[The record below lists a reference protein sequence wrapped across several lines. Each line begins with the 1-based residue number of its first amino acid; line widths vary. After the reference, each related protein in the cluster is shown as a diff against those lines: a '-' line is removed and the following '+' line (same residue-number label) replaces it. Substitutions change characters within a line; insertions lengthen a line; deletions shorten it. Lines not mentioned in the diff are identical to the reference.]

1 MFPFLRKKQI
11 TAVFIF
17 LIATMG
23 NVLSQVTGHCDSGV
37 ISISILTPSRRG
49 GFVKTKLRDT
59 HDWNFEQLLKY
70 YKDKQSSAAV
80 SHNTTATA
88 WTNEVQ
94 PGKFVTG
101 VVSINGDP
109 CVLLFVISS
118 VVCVFQELIL
128 LEPADRDTKPEFVIV
143 DLFSGEPRTQDDWFR
158 VELITSNVSGYNK
171 FYNHFTVLYVNKQT
185 HRLIEIHDPSLLHDI
200 RNRQSENEVT
210 RAHLNIGYLIIDI
223 LNKHNL
229 TTGVVA
235 DPVIVDDL
243 AIAHI
248 DVKDSEH
255 NYINITL
262 FDKKANALSTYV
274 VHKLHA
280 MDPKSLHDY
289 SQQVCALLLYHIK
302 ATVNVGWMRDF
313 DRPYMID
320 RTRKRR
326 EDS

>member
-1 MFPFLRKKQI
+1 
-11 TAVFIF
+11 
-17 LIATMG
+17 MG
-23 NVLSQVTGHCDSGV
+23 NVLPQDAGPCGSGV

-59 HDWNFEQLLKY
+59 HGWNFDQLLKY
-70 YKDKQSSAAV
+70 YKDKQSLAAV

-109 CVLLFVISS
+109 CVLLFAISS
-118 VVCVFQELIL
+118 AVCMFQELIL
-128 LEPADRDTKPEFVIV
+128 LEPADRDTKPEFVV
-143 DLFSGEPRTQDDWFR
+143 ADLLSGEPGTQNDWFR
-158 VELITSNVSGYNK
+158 VELITSNVSEYSK
-171 FYNHFTVLYVNKQT
+171 FYDHFTVLYVNKQT

-223 LNKHNL
+223 LNKNHL
-229 TTGVVA
+229 TTGVVVN
-235 DPVIVDDL
+235 PVIVDDL

-248 DVKDSEH
+248 DVKDGEH
-255 NYINITL
+255 NYINITV

-302 ATVNVGWMRDF
+302 AVVNVGWMRNF
-313 DRPYMID
+313 DHPYMID
-320 RTRKRR
+320 RTRKR
-326 EDS
+326 